1 MKISLY
7 SRFEMPAQAELAWA
21 DLLKGSAENGDLAAI
36 YPSAFPQE
44 NSVAVERLG
53 LVSGQSPLA
62 EALLEWGTTNSLVE
76 GLPDYL
82 TRGQGIPDAVGQD
95 TVAALRRGC
104 AVLAIQCPSGL
115 LGEYEISQILSLHH
129 GKCFGR
135 SGSYGK
141 PSAPR

>member
-1 MKISLY
+1 MRLSLHCHRHWPEQPQLLADLNKIFSPEQLQQLLDAVTAGGCLLTA
-7 SRFEMPAQAELAWA
+7 RFNERELA
-21 DLLKGSAENGDLAAI
+21 G
-36 YPSAFPQE
+36 
-44 NSVAVERLG
+44 
-53 LVSGQSPLA
+53 
-62 EALLEWGTTNSLVE
+62 ALLEWGTTNSLVE

-95 TVAALRRGC
+95 TVAAVRRGC